1 MCVRKCNICESLTK
15 IEKRAKTCKKYYTFC
30 PFCGIILNVKRNIKS
45 SRKPVFSRALCTFL
59 IIKSQFK
66 LKFESPKIKKIK
78 KIQKR
83 GCNSYGAMLIY
94 NSVITE
100 AVMRT
105 WLHGQAVK
113 TLASH
118 AGIRGSI
125 PLGVTFE
132 RVSAEEFCG
141 YFFA

>member
-1 MCVRKCNICESLTK
+1 
-15 IEKRAKTCKKYYTFC
+15 
-30 PFCGIILNVKRNIKS
+30 
-45 SRKPVFSRALCTFL
+45 
-59 IIKSQFK
+59 
-66 LKFESPKIKKIK
+66 
-78 KIQKR
+78 
-83 GCNSYGAMLIY
+83 MLIY

-132 RVSAEEFCG
+132 RVSDVYKSQDDVVDTFRNIVFDKAGIFSGNYDFEMIL
-141 YFFA
+141 FFDFL

>member
-1 MCVRKCNICESLTK
+1 
-15 IEKRAKTCKKYYTFC
+15 
-30 PFCGIILNVKRNIKS
+30 
-45 SRKPVFSRALCTFL
+45 
-59 IIKSQFK
+59 
-66 LKFESPKIKKIK
+66 
-78 KIQKR
+78 
-83 GCNSYGAMLIY
+83 MLIY

-141 YFFA
+141 YFFCLKAFVFKGFEALKIFLVLGGCMKL

>member
-1 MCVRKCNICESLTK
+1 MK
-15 IEKRAKTCKKYYTFC
+15 KR
-30 PFCGIILNVKRNIKS
+30 
-45 SRKPVFSRALCTFL
+45 
-59 IIKSQFK
+59 
-66 LKFESPKIKKIK
+66 IKKFSK
-78 KIQKR
+78 NT
-83 GCNSYGAMLIY
+83 CNSNGAMIIY

-125 PLGVTFE
+125 PLGVIWKVRIYGLFFTFQ
-132 RVSAEEFCG
+132 
-141 YFFA
+141 

>member
-1 MCVRKCNICESLTK
+1 MS
-15 IEKRAKTCKKYYTFC
+15 
-30 PFCGIILNVKRNIKS
+30 RNE
-45 SRKPVFSRALCTFL
+45 T
-59 IIKSQFK
+59 K
-66 LKFESPKIKKIK
+66 LKKNNFF
-78 KIQKR
+78 QKR
-83 GCNSYGAMLIY
+83 GCNLDGAVIIY

-100 AVMRT
+100 AVMKIR
-105 WLHGQAVK
+105 LHGQAVK

>member
-1 MCVRKCNICESLTK
+1 MRK
-15 IEKRAKTCKKYYTFC
+15 IEK
-30 PFCGIILNVKRNIKS
+30 
-45 SRKPVFSRALCTFL
+45 
-59 IIKSQFK
+59 
-66 LKFESPKIKKIK
+66 IKKFK
-78 KIQKR
+78 KR

-125 PLGVTFE
+125 PLGVTFKSSKILRKYKGFGTFLVIAKKC
-132 RVSAEEFCG
+132 RVSSIKLEQI
-141 YFFA
+141 

>member
-1 MCVRKCNICESLTK
+1 MRYNIQVR
-15 IEKRAKTCKKYYTFC
+15 
-30 PFCGIILNVKRNIKS
+30 
-45 SRKPVFSRALCTFL
+45 
-59 IIKSQFK
+59 
-66 LKFESPKIKKIK
+66 
-78 KIQKR
+78 
-83 GCNSYGAMLIY
+83 
-94 NSVITE
+94 VI
-100 AVMRT
+100 R
-105 WLHGQAVK
+105 LHGQAVK

>member
-1 MCVRKCNICESLTK
+1 
-15 IEKRAKTCKKYYTFC
+15 
-30 PFCGIILNVKRNIKS
+30 
-45 SRKPVFSRALCTFL
+45 
-59 IIKSQFK
+59 
-66 LKFESPKIKKIK
+66 
-78 KIQKR
+78 
-83 GCNSYGAMLIY
+83 MLIY

-125 PLGVTFE
+125 PLGVTKKALETGLFFVFGNQE
-132 RVSAEEFCG
+132 VIKKVIRHMFDYLIHKKEEDLHI
-141 YFFA
+141 

>member
-1 MCVRKCNICESLTK
+1 MKKVLAFLLFVCYTRQVRN
-15 IEKRAKTCKKYYTFC
+15 KKY
-30 PFCGIILNVKRNIKS
+30 II
-45 SRKPVFSRALCTFL
+45 
-59 IIKSQFK
+59 
-66 LKFESPKIKKIK
+66 
-78 KIQKR
+78 
-83 GCNSYGAMLIY
+83 
-94 NSVITE
+94 
-100 AVMRT
+100 
-105 WLHGQAVK
+105 WLPGQAVK

>member
-1 MCVRKCNICESLTK
+1 
-15 IEKRAKTCKKYYTFC
+15 
-30 PFCGIILNVKRNIKS
+30 
-45 SRKPVFSRALCTFL
+45 
-59 IIKSQFK
+59 
-66 LKFESPKIKKIK
+66 
-78 KIQKR
+78 
-83 GCNSYGAMLIY
+83 MLIY

-125 PLGVTFE
+125 PLGVTGKARFYGLFSCLKNKS
-132 RVSAEEFCG
+132 VSNGVSNIRLDIEESKILKEEILDVFLSRSIKWWLFLWFDG
-141 YFFA
+141 KIKEKKG